1 MKRKININKINELL
15 LEQNK
20 SKKEFANTIDYPES
34 NLCSALKKK
43 NNRMIPMDYLIDI
56 ALFFNIE
63 PIAITIPFSNNNE
76 IESSGATTL

>member
-43 NNRMIPMDYLIDI
+43 QNRTLPMDYLIDV
-56 ALFFNIE
+56 ALFFNVE

-76 IESSGATTL
+76 IVDSGATT